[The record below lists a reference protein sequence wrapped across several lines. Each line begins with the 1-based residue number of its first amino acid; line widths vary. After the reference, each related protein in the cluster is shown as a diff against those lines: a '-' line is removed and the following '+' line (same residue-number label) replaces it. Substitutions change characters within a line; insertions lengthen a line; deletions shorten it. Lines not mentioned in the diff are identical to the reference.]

1 MSNPSQVVA
10 PVVLGPGMSAVE
22 AVQYLRE
29 GRTDLEALRAWAMS
43 TVVEMTKENSMALMS
58 SGLSIPDFCEI
69 NERQKEFAKR
79 SSKTVDG
86 FRITFSKP
94 GRIVLNGLKLNS
106 NAEGKG
112 GFDFSLFPS
121 QLSRLI
127 DGLPVMLEA
136 CIDNAGT
143 MIPGGA
149 MVQEISEAWE
159 KGREAGKSEAQLRSA
174 GVAKFKSVVHPRA
187 GLESMDW
194 SNCDKPA
201 TVAKLREVLKALRA
215 IKPAA
220 VDAAAAPAKS

>member
-29 GRTDLEALRAWAMS
+29 GRTDLEALRSWAMS
-43 TVVEMTKENSMALMS
+43 CVIDMGKENSMALMG

-69 NERQKEFAKR
+69 NEKQTEFAKGTAR
-79 SSKTVDG
+79 TVGG

-112 GFDFSLFPS
+112 GFDFAVFPGE
-121 QLSRLI
+121 LSRLC
-127 DGLPVMLEA
+127 DGLPVVLEA
-136 CIDNAGT
+136 CLDNAGKLVPAGT
-143 MIPGGA
+143 K
-149 MVQEISEAWE
+149 VKVVSKEW
-159 KGREAGKSEAQLRSA
+159 EAGRAAGKTEAQLKTA
-174 GVAKFKSVVHPRA
+174 GVVKLVEIDHPRA

-201 TVAKLREVLKALRA
+201 TVAKLREVLEALRA
-215 IKPAA
+215 VKPAG
-220 VDAAAAPAKS
+220 DGAKS

>member
-29 GRTDLEALRAWAMS
+29 GRTDLEALRSWAMS
-43 TVVEMTKENSMALMS
+43 CVIDMGKENSMALMG

-69 NERQKEFAKR
+69 NEKQTEFAKGTAR
-79 SSKTVDG
+79 TVGG

-112 GFDFSLFPS
+112 GFDFAVFPGE
-121 QLSRLI
+121 LSRLC
-127 DGLPVMLEA
+127 DGLPVVLEA
-136 CIDNAGT
+136 CLDNAGKLVPAGT
-143 MIPGGA
+143 K
-149 MVQEISEAWE
+149 VKVVSKEW
-159 KGREAGKSEAQLRSA
+159 EAGRAAGKTEAQLKTA
-174 GVAKFKSVVHPRA
+174 GVVKLVEIDHPRA
-187 GLESMDW
+187 GQESMDW

-201 TVAKLREVLKALRA
+201 TVAKLREVLEALRA
-215 IKPAA
+215 VKPTG
-220 VDAAAAPAKS
+220 DGAKS

>member
-29 GRTDLEALRAWAMS
+29 GRTDLEALRSWAMS
-43 TVVEMTKENSMALMS
+43 CVIDMGKDNSMALMG

-69 NERQKEFAKR
+69 NEKQTEFAKGTAR
-79 SSKTVDG
+79 TVGG

-112 GFDFSLFPS
+112 GFDFAVFPGE
-121 QLSRLI
+121 LSRLC
-127 DGLPVMLEA
+127 DGLPVVLEA
-136 CIDNAGT
+136 CLDNAGKLVPAGT
-143 MIPGGA
+143 K
-149 MVQEISEAWE
+149 VKVVSKEW
-159 KGREAGKSEAQLRSA
+159 EAGRAAGKTEAQLKTA
-174 GVAKFKSVVHPRA
+174 GVVKLVEIDHPRA
-187 GLESMDW
+187 GQESMDW

-201 TVAKLREVLKALRA
+201 TVAKLREVLEALRA
-215 IKPAA
+215 VKPTG
-220 VDAAAAPAKS
+220 DGAKS

>member
-29 GRTDLEALRAWAMS
+29 GRTDLEALRSWAMS
-43 TVVEMTKENSMALMS
+43 CVIDMGKDNSMALMG

-69 NERQKEFAKR
+69 NEKQTEFAKGTAR
-79 SSKTVDG
+79 TVGG

-112 GFDFSLFPS
+112 GFDFAVFPGE
-121 QLSRLI
+121 LSRLC
-127 DGLPVMLEA
+127 DGLPVVLEA
-136 CIDNAGT
+136 CLDNAGKLVPAGT
-143 MIPGGA
+143 K
-149 MVQEISEAWE
+149 VKVVSKEW
-159 KGREAGKSEAQLRSA
+159 EAGRAAGKTEAQLKTA
-174 GVAKFKSVVHPRA
+174 GVVKLVEIDHPRA
-187 GLESMDW
+187 GQESMDW

-201 TVAKLREVLKALRA
+201 TVAKLREVLEALRA
-215 IKPAA
+215 VKPAG
-220 VDAAAAPAKS
+220 DGAKS

>member
-29 GRTDLEALRAWAMS
+29 GRTDLEALRSWAMS
-43 TVVEMTKENSMALMS
+43 CVIDMGKENSMALMG

-69 NERQKEFAKR
+69 NEKQTEFAKGTAR
-79 SSKTVDG
+79 TVGG

-112 GFDFSLFPS
+112 GFDFAVFPGE
-121 QLSRLI
+121 LSRLC
-127 DGLPVMLEA
+127 DGLPVVLEA
-136 CIDNAGT
+136 CLDNAGKLVPAGT
-143 MIPGGA
+143 K
-149 MVQEISEAWE
+149 VKVVSKEW
-159 KGREAGKSEAQLRSA
+159 EAGRAAGKTEAQLKTA
-174 GVAKFKSVVHPRA
+174 GVVKLVEIDHPRA
-187 GLESMDW
+187 GQESMDW

-201 TVAKLREVLKALRA
+201 TVAKLREVLEALRA
-215 IKPAA
+215 VKPAG
-220 VDAAAAPAKS
+220 DGAKS